1 MITVPE
7 NEGKPET
14 KAQRNA
20 RHHQEDSNSTPDTRI
35 AAASAVEKLEA
46 LEELDKQK

>member
-1 MITVPE
+1 MAPR
-7 NEGKPET
+7 NDKPET

-20 RHHQEDSNSTPDTRI
+20 RHDQEDSNATADMRI

-46 LEELDKQK
+46 LEETDRQK